1 MTRTICDFSKKELE
15 KDPSVLFELTRD
27 PQFYCRKCGRVA
39 NTKKVLCKAKDF
51 KEIKSPLKAY
61 FK

>member
-1 MTRTICDFSKKELE
+1 MAKTICDFSKKELE
-15 KDPSVLFELTRD
+15 KEPSILLELVRD

-51 KEIKSPLKAY
+51 GEIKAP
-61 FK
+61 